1 MVSKMNDFAG
11 DDNFYSSLNIKL
23 QNILVYPGNTEIA
36 FEVIRSLINNK
47 AYKITVSTEIYQDKI
62 PNFLCDNLPLPF
74 VSENSDLSDV
84 ETFSNV
90 VNEND
95 FDLVY
100 LCNDGV
106 ISKLSKLR
114 YLFRATLMIP
124 DDVTISICRSKSA
137 TYSFFKDFIK
147 VPVIYNNPLEISNY
161 PIFIKPDVGQG
172 SKGAELINSSEELEL
187 KLSLSDNRILVMEY
201 LSGDEFTID
210 CLTNKDGVLVYSLI
224 RERVSIK
231 NGISVHSR
239 NLDDE
244 NLFKIASIINS
255 KLSFKGAWFFQVR
268 YSKVGLPTLLEI
280 GYRLSG
286 SSGLSRGLSVNFPR
300 LHVEIFLENDINSV
314 NSLKNKIVTTRNLTT
329 YYYGLKKYHSLYI
342 DLDDT
347 ILVNNSLNINA
358 VVLIHKFINN
368 NKKVY
373 LITRHRGNLI
383 AILKLH
389 RIDSL
394 FDEIIHLRNFEKKSD
409 FIKDGLSLFVDDS
422 YNERID
428 VSENTSADS
437 YDVSEIE
444 VLINSD
450 IFLEKR

>member
-1 MVSKMNDFAG
+1 MNDFDG
-11 DDNFYSSLNIKL
+11 DNYSNKKLNPSTHS
-23 QNILVYPGNTEIA
+23 ILVYPGNTEIA
-36 FEVIRSLINNK
+36 LEVIRSLSNNK
-47 AYKITVSTEIYQDKI
+47 SYKLTVSTTSIQDKSSTLFY
-62 PNFLCDNLPLPF
+62 NSLTLPF
-74 VSENSDLSDV
+74 VSENSDLIDV
-84 ETFSNV
+84 EIFSNM
-90 VNEND
+90 VNDND

-106 ISKLSKLR
+106 ISKLSKFR

-137 TYSFFKDFIK
+137 TYTFFKDFIQ
-147 VPVIYNNPLEISNY
+147 VPTIYTSPLEISNY

-172 SKGAELINSSEELEL
+172 SKGAELIHSSDELKF

-210 CLTNKDGVLVYSLI
+210 CLTNKDGILVYSLI
-224 RERVSIK
+224 RERISIK

-268 YSKVGLPTLLEI
+268 YSKTGLPTLLEI
-280 GYRLSG
+280 GSRLSG
-286 SSGLSRGLSVNFPR
+286 SSALSRGLSVNLPR
-300 LHVEIFLENDINSV
+300 LHVEIFLEKDINTVS
-314 NSLKNKIVTTRNLTT
+314 SLKSKIVTKRNLTT
-329 YYYGLKKYHSLYI
+329 NYYGLKQYQSLYI
-342 DLDDT
+342 DFDDT
-347 ILVNNSLNINA
+347 ILVDDSLNINA
-358 VVLIHKFINN
+358 VVLIHKFITN

-409 FIKDGLSLFVDDS
+409 FIKDDLSLFVDDS
-422 YNERID
+422 YNERTD
-428 VSENTSADS
+428 VSQNTSADS

-450 IFLEKR
+450 IFWRKND